1 MAFDFMT
8 TLGAFGKDVKFDV
21 MGTGDIEEIKKYNR
35 VIIDELAAVINA
47 QDDALDVD
55 KDKIHST
62 MRRIQKLLN
71 QEASK
76 LMDIKDSS
84 KNLAS
89 TKINTEGLTSKKEET
104 NKTTNNEELLEQI
117 KNTIK
122 SSSGNMLKAL
132 LGFSKYSE
140 ANKASGLSSLKSQE
154 SSLSSGASE
163 INDVKDTLMNN
174 LFSEALMDLVQEELN
189 AGTDMNSLFNLMN
202 FPMGLLGGTTSL
214 SGNSSWNTSG
224 KLSSRNN

>member
-1 MAFDFMT
+1 
-8 TLGAFGKDVKFDV
+8 
-21 MGTGDIEEIKKYNR
+21 
-35 VIIDELAAVINA
+35 
-47 QDDALDVD
+47 
-55 KDKIHST
+55 
-62 MRRIQKLLN
+62 
-71 QEASK
+71 
-76 LMDIKDSS
+76 
-84 KNLAS
+84 
-89 TKINTEGLTSKKEET
+89 
-104 NKTTNNEELLEQI
+104 
-117 KNTIK
+117 
-122 SSSGNMLKAL
+122 MLKAL

-154 SSLSSGASE
+154 SSLSSGTSE